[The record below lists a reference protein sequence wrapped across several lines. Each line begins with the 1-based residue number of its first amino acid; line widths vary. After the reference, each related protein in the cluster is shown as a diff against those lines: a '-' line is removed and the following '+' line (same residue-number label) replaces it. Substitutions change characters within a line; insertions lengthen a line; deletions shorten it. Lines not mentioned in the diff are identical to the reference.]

1 MYFIGIDHH
10 KQASVMTI
18 VDKDGQEL
26 KNGRVLNLRE
36 RVKRFLEGYHPFTAV
51 LEAGRSSY
59 VMADLLRELGGE
71 VKMANA
77 LQVKAIAHAR
87 IKTDKRD
94 SRMLAELLRGNLI
107 PEIYQR
113 GERNRR
119 AQRVMRLRAHWVA
132 KQTEVKNKIRALL
145 AHQREEI
152 QLEVEKREE
161 RLFSGK
167 GVEFLKTL
175 PLEDPDKMVLDDLI
189 QGYEEAQAH
198 IQKTDGLVGHLY
210 GEIEEAARI
219 DTVPGFA
226 TTLSVLVAVEI
237 ADIKRFPTVGDLH
250 SYAGLIPST
259 YASGERMHH
268 GRITKQGSA
277 WLRWAAVEAVYP
289 AIKKDLGLRVLFHR
303 LAKRKGPNVAKVAV
317 ARRLLTIIYRVL
329 TEKREYIPDKMTRS
343 AA

>member
-36 RVKRFLEGYHPFTAV
+36 GVKRFLEGYHPFTAV

-94 SRMLAELLRGNLI
+94 SRTLAHLLRADLI
-107 PEIYQR
+107 PEVYQR
-113 GERNRR
+113 GERNRQ
-119 AQRVMRLRAHWVA
+119 AQRVMRLRAYWVA
-132 KQTEVKNKIRALL
+132 KQTEKKNKIRALL
-145 AHQREEI
+145 AQQKEEIRVEVERREEG
-152 QLEVEKREE
+152 
-161 RLFSGK
+161 LFSGK
-167 GVEFLKTL
+167 GIEFLNKL

-189 QGYEEAQAH
+189 QGYQEDRAH
-198 IQKTDGLVGHLY
+198 IKRTDGLVRILY
-210 GEIEEAARI
+210 GEIEEASRI

-237 ADIKRFPTVGDLH
+237 ADIKRFPTAADLH
-250 SYAGLIPST
+250 SYAGVVPST
-259 YASGERMHH
+259 YASGERTHH

-277 WLRWAAVEAVYP
+277 WLRWAALEAAYP
-289 AIKKDLGLRVLFHR
+289 AIKKDLGLRVLYNR
-303 LAKRKGPNVAKVAV
+303 LAKRKGANVAKIAV

-329 TEKREYIPDKMTRS
+329 TEKREYFPDKMKIS